1 MLRELYDYIITL
13 TVYVQASQIRD
24 YDNKWH
30 WRRDNDDDADRF
42 DNVDD
47 SYSGDQHAY
56 NAPKV
61 GVLLDSI
68 ILSTG
73 PTKVLLDT

>member
-1 MLRELYDYIITL
+1 MTIND
-13 TVYVQASQIRD
+13 A
-24 YDNKWH
+24 
-30 WRRDNDDDADRF
+30 DNDNHDAAAADG
-42 DNVDD
+42 NGDD

-61 GVLLDSI
+61 SVLLDSI

-73 PTKVLLDT
+73 PTKVLLDTWAVHAAQRRA